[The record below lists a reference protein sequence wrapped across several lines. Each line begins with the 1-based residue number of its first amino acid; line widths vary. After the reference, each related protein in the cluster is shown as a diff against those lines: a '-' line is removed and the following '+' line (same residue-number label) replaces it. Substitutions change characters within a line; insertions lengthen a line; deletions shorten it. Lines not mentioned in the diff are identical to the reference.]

1 MKFFFIYATCLFCLI
16 FAKSIELHPGFVVEN
31 HKVEKYEQ
39 SIDILTISINPSKY
53 DFEIFNS
60 LDKQA
65 SLKDISL
72 KNNYMLVFNAGM
84 FDVDYKTSMGYMKK
98 NAQVLNSRNH
108 PNYESIIA
116 FNPIVDNVPNIYIY
130 DSDEIS
136 LDTIIN
142 KYNSIIE
149 NLRLIKRPGI
159 NRWPKQNKRWSEI
172 AIGQDINDNIVVIY
186 CSSILSMFELN
197 EILISLPIQL
207 QVAQHLEGNS
217 LAQLYLNTN
226 QYEINYDNNLYVPNL
241 LGVRSKSD
249 D

>member
-1 MKFFFIYATCLFCLI
+1 M
-16 FAKSIELHPGFVVEN
+16 
-31 HKVEKYEQ
+31 
-39 SIDILTISINPSKY
+39 
-53 DFEIFNS
+53 
-60 LDKQA
+60 
-65 SLKDISL
+65 
-72 KNNYMLVFNAGM
+72 
-84 FDVDYKTSMGYMKK
+84 
-98 NAQVLNSRNH
+98 
-108 PNYESIIA
+108 
-116 FNPIVDNVPNIYIY
+116 
-130 DSDEIS
+130 
-136 LDTIIN
+136 
-142 KYNSIIE
+142 
-149 NLRLIKRPGI
+149 
-159 NRWPKQNKRWSEI
+159 KQNKRWSEI